1 MSVGRGG
8 VNVGVGR
15 GRPGGAAV
23 DSGPAKTYVGYHGK
37 PVVVYVPGYC
47 HPYWHPYC
55 PFDYRYA
62 ATDTQLRENGDV
74 ALFFLEKDLHRGAKM
89 KLHFVKAA
97 PTTAFVPRGA
107 AESIPFSSD
116 KLPEILERFS
126 VKPGSVEASAMNQ
139 TLKACEDP
147 AAAGETRY
155 CATSLESMVDFATA
169 SLGTR
174 EVQVASTEA
183 GEGATPEQIYSVT
196 DDAARLGAGK
206 KVACHAR
213 PYAYP
218 VFYCHV
224 ARSSRAYL
232 VPLVGE
238 NGAKVEAVVVCHAD
252 TSGWN
257 PRHVAFKLLKVKP
270 GTVPICHF
278 LPQDHVIWAPRG

>member
-1 MSVGRGG
+1 
-8 VNVGVGR
+8 
-15 GRPGGAAV
+15 
-23 DSGPAKTYVGYHGK
+23 
-37 PVVVYVPGYC
+37 
-47 HPYWHPYC
+47 
-55 PFDYRYA
+55 
-62 ATDTQLRENGDV
+62 
-74 ALFFLEKDLHRGAKM
+74 M
-89 KLHFVKAA
+89 KLHFMKVT
-97 PTTAFVPRGA
+97 PTTAFVPREA
-107 AESIPFSSD
+107 ADSIPFSSD

-147 AAAGETRY
+147 AAAGERRY

-174 EVQVASTEA
+174 DVQVASTEA
-183 GEGATPEQIYSVT
+183 GAGATAEQVYTVAA
-196 DDAARLGAGK
+196 DAERLAAGK

-213 PYAYP
+213 PYAYA

-224 ARSSRAYL
+224 ARSSRAYV

-238 NGAKVEAVVVCHAD
+238 NGAKVGGVAICHAD

-270 GTVPICHF
+270 GTVSICHF
-278 LPQDHVIWAPRG
+278 LPQDHVVWAPRG